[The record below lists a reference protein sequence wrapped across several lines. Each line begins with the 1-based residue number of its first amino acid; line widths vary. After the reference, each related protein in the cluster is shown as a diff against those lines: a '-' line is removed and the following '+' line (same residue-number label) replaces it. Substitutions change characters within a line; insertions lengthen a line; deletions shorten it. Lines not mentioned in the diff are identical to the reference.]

1 MRHEK
6 IIPADDLAPIAA
18 MDADVEILDEDVPA
32 EEAKAPPV
40 AQQHFWYSGRA
51 PRRAAGTKAH

>member
-6 IIPADDLAPIAA
+6 IIATDDLGLLPSVVCTEEDDFSGE
-18 MDADVEILDEDVPA
+18 DAE
-32 EEAKAPPV
+32 KAPQL

-51 PRRAAGTKAH
+51 PSRNKGPVRCHY